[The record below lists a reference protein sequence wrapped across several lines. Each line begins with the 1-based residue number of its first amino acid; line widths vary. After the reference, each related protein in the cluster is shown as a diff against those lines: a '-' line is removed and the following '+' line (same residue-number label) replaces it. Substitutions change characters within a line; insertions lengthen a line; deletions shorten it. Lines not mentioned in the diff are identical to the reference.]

1 MPVSREDTLK
11 AIKQM
16 KEVSEKKKF
25 TQSVDL
31 MISLKDVDLKKTESR
46 ISEEVVLPHGLGK
59 PRKVLIFAEGELAR
73 KAKDAGVDLL
83 LARDDIEGL
92 QKNRKRAKQLA
103 DEYDSFLAQ
112 SDMMPSIGKQLGAVL
127 GPRAKI
133 PRPLPPTADPKPMIE
148 RGRKT
153 VRIRTREQP
162 TLHVPV
168 GVESMTDEQLADN
181 IQAVL
186 DVIERK
192 LERGLNQ
199 VGSVHVKTT
208 MGKSAKIEV
217 EHDSQR

>member
-1 MPVSREDTLK
+1 
-11 AIKQM
+11 
-16 KEVSEKKKF
+16 
-25 TQSVDL
+25 
-31 MISLKDVDLKKTESR
+31 
-46 ISEEVVLPHGLGK
+46 
-59 PRKVLIFAEGELAR
+59 
-73 KAKDAGVDLL
+73 
-83 LARDDIEGL
+83 
-92 QKNRKRAKQLA
+92 
-103 DEYDSFLAQ
+103 
-112 SDMMPSIGKQLGAVL
+112 
-127 GPRAKI
+127 
-133 PRPLPPTADPKPMIE
+133 MIE

-168 GVESMTDEQLADN
+168 GVETMTDEQLADN

-217 EHDSQR
+217 QHDSQR